1 MKHLF
6 SLAILSCLALAG
18 CQQEAPVA
26 ENPAAPK
33 PAAPKPAV
41 RKTPPMMTDNPFLTD
56 GLTAEQVRKMEE
68 SKAHFAD
75 ISLGKPIE
83 IMAQTDHKIE
93 GTDLVVAFT
102 QIKRDSRCP
111 TGAQCVWKGEVKV
124 EVTVRK
130 GAGKPQKMELGEKPV
145 DWNGYRLTMQDVLP
159 HPSTDKPQASL
170 PRLLLLV
177 DKAQGKAQVQ
187 AVPGTEPTDD
197 AELLQNTDTVAKKT
211 WSQAKQPV
219 PDSSVVGKT
228 DEPTVKEGLPP
239 PKQSEP
245 AGVDAKPA
253 PVSDKP

>member
-102 QIKRDSRCP
+102 QVKRDSRCP

-124 EVTVRK
+124 EVTARK
-130 GAGKPQKMELGEKPV
+130 GAGKPQKLEIGEKPV
-145 DWNGYRLTMQDVLP
+145 DWNGYRLTVQDVLP
-159 HPSTDKPQASL
+159 HPSTDKQQASL

-177 DKAQGKAQVQ
+177 DKAQGEAQVQ
-187 AVPGTEPTDD
+187 AIPGTELPKEGEQSDNKQTPVKKI
-197 AELLQNTDTVAKKT
+197 VAPPKP
-211 WSQAKQPV
+211 AG
-219 PDSSVVGKT
+219 PDSSVIGKT
-228 DEPTVKEGLPP
+228 GEPPVKEGLPP
-239 PKQSEP
+239 PKQGKPSNTDE
-245 AGVDAKPA
+245 APA
-253 PVSDKP
+253 PASDKP